1 MSQSR
6 FGRRVDGRTKI
17 SLTPRLP
24 HNRKENMIPLVGP
37 LALWLLAAP
46 STTITVPKH
55 CKADLS
61 PIGNS
66 YPSPLHSIHVQPLL
80 TPEEASRCLELAR
93 VYAAETGCW
102 ERKDSDRHAAY
113 ATCDFPI
120 DECDSLSAYLE
131 DIDYHERILG
141 SMAEVYGLELEDLT
155 YLDFFCANYEAKEG
169 VDANRNT
176 MDRLEPHRDG
186 SLLSYTVLLTPPS
199 NFEGGG
205 TIFDALR
212 DVEPTEEYRGVL
224 HTNGV
229 IRPNN
234 AGDCCLHSGKL
245 LHGADPVVSG
255 QRTVLVAFVD
265 VAEWCQRPKT
275 LALACRDWGRM
286 DVASYRLKRQEKMTK
301 GNLKEGSVA
310 SRKGWV
316 LNNGR
321 WLSKGSTMRGYV
333 PALETVE
340 RRGQIEFQRKKKLEA
355 EDILLRDI
363 LLDKDERDPPSAYF
377 GGDVTVL

>member
-1 MSQSR
+1 
-6 FGRRVDGRTKI
+6 
-17 SLTPRLP
+17 
-24 HNRKENMIPLVGP
+24 MIPLVAP
-37 LALWLLAAP
+37 LALLLLASP
-46 STTITVPKH
+46 TTITIPKH
-55 CKADLS
+55 SKADLS

-66 YPSPLHSIHVQPLL
+66 YPSVLHSIHVQPLL
-80 TPEEASRCLELAR
+80 TTEEASHCLELAR
-93 VYAAETGCW
+93 AYAAETGCW
-102 ERKDSDRHAAY
+102 GRKDSDRHAAY

-120 DECDSLSAYLE
+120 EECDSLSVYLE
-131 DIDYHERILG
+131 DVHYHERILG
-141 SMAEVYGLELEDLT
+141 AMAEAYGLELEDLT
-155 YLDFFCANYEAKEG
+155 YLDFFCANYEAREG
-169 VDANRNT
+169 ADTNRNT

-212 DVEPTEEYRGVL
+212 DVEPTEEHDGVL
-224 HTNGV
+224 YPDGV

-265 VAEWCQRPKT
+265 VAEWCQRQET
-275 LALACRDWGRM
+275 LALACRNWGRM

-301 GNLKEGSVA
+301 SDMKEGSSA
-310 SRKGWV
+310 SSDRRGWV
-316 LNNGR
+316 LKNGR
-321 WLSKGSTMRGYV
+321 WLSKSSAMRGYA

-340 RRGQIEFQRKKKLEA
+340 RRGQAEFQRKKKLEA
-355 EDILLRDI
+355 EDVLLRDI
-363 LLDKDERDPPSAYF
+363 LLDKDERDPPSAHF

>member
-1 MSQSR
+1 M
-6 FGRRVDGRTKI
+6 DGRKYPDPTI
-17 SLTPRLP
+17 SFMH
-24 HNRKENMIPLVGP
+24 HNVNMIPLFGP

-55 CKADLS
+55 CKADVS

-80 TPEEASRCLELAR
+80 SPEEASRCLELAR
-93 VYAAETGCW
+93 AYAAETGCW

-120 DECDSLSAYLE
+120 EECDSLSSYLE

-141 SMAEVYGLELEDLT
+141 SMAEAYGLELEDLT
-155 YLDFFCANYEAKEG
+155 YLDFFCANYEAREG
-169 VDANRNT
+169 VDPNRNT

-265 VAEWCQRPKT
+265 VAEWCQRPET

-286 DVASYRLKRQEKMTK
+286 DVASYRLKRQEKKTK
-301 GNLKEGSVA
+301 GNRKEGLVES
-310 SRKGWV
+310 SNDIKGWV

-321 WLSKGSTMRGYV
+321 WLSEGSAMRGYV

>member
-1 MSQSR
+1 M
-6 FGRRVDGRTKI
+6 I
-17 SLTPRLP
+17 SPL
-24 HNRKENMIPLVGP
+24 IGPLV
-37 LALWLLAAP
+37 LWLLVSP
-46 STTITVPKH
+46 TTITVPKH
-55 CKADLS
+55 SEADLS
-61 PIGNS
+61 PNGKT
-66 YPSPLHSIHVQPLL
+66 YPSVLHSIHVQPLL
-80 TPEEASRCLELAR
+80 SAEEASHCLELAR
-93 VYAAETGCW
+93 TYAAETGCW
-102 ERKDSDRHAAY
+102 DRKDSDRHAAY
-113 ATCDFPI
+113 ATCDFPVE
-120 DECDSLSAYLE
+120 ECDSLSSYLE
-131 DIDYHERILG
+131 DIDYHERIL
-141 SMAEVYGLELEDLT
+141 SQMAEAYGLEMEDMT

-169 VDANRNT
+169 DADARRIT

-199 NFEGGG
+199 NFNGGG

-212 DVEPTEEYRGVL
+212 DVEPAEEHNGVL

-229 IRPNN
+229 VKPNN

-265 VAEWCQRPKT
+265 VAEWCQRPEV

-286 DVASYRLKRQEKMTK
+286 DVASYRLKRQERMTK
-301 GNLKEGSVA
+301 GDNSSGKS
-310 SRKGWV
+310 GWV

-321 WLSKGSTMRGYV
+321 WLSKSSAMRGYV

-340 RRGQIEFQRKKKLEA
+340 RRGQAEFQRRKKLWA

-363 LLDKDERDPPSAYF
+363 LLDQDERISPSAYLD
-377 GGDVTVL
+377 GEITVL

>member
-1 MSQSR
+1 M
-6 FGRRVDGRTKI
+6 V
-17 SLTPRLP
+17 LP
-24 HNRKENMIPLVGP
+24 LIAPM
-37 LALWLLAAP
+37 ALWLLASP
-46 STTITVPKH
+46 TTITVPKH
-55 CKADLS
+55 CEADLS
-61 PIGNS
+61 PIGKP
-66 YPSPLHSIHVQPLL
+66 YPSVLHSIHVQPLL
-80 TPEEASRCLELAR
+80 SAEEASHCLELAR
-93 VYAAETGCW
+93 AYAAETGSW
-102 ERKDSDRHAAY
+102 DRKDSDRHAAY

-120 DECDSLSAYLE
+120 EECDSLSSYLE

-141 SMAEVYGLELEDLT
+141 KMAEAYGLELEDLT
-155 YLDFFCANYEAKEG
+155 YLDFFCANYEAKG
-169 VDANRNT
+169 GNANEARST
-176 MDRLEPHRDG
+176 MDRLENHRDG

-199 NFEGGG
+199 NFSGGG

-212 DVEPTEEYRGVL
+212 DVEPAKEHNGVL
-224 HTNGV
+224 HPNGV

-265 VAEWCQRPKT
+265 VAEWCQRPGA

-301 GNLKEGSVA
+301 DTNKEEGSGA
-310 SRKGWV
+310 SSGWI

-321 WLSKGSTMRGYV
+321 WLSKSSAMRGYV

-340 RRGQIEFQRKKKLEA
+340 RRGQAGFQRRKKLEA

-363 LLDKDERDPPSAYF
+363 LLDKDERDSPSAYF
-377 GGDVTVL
+377 DGDVTVL